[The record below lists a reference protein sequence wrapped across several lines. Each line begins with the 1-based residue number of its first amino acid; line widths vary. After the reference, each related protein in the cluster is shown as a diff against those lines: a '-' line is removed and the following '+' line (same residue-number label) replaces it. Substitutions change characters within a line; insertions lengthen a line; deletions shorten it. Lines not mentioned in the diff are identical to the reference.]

1 MAAVL
6 ARKVAAEPHITVVV
20 GRFEDWE
27 APAGGVDIVYCA
39 QAWHWLDPAT
49 RFQRAYDAL
58 APGGVLALFGHVYDV
73 ADTDVL
79 AALTEVYAR
88 EAPELQANPAI
99 PAQAE
104 EARRQSDFAAS
115 FGESAATDSAL
126 WTDPQVTW
134 FERTVGYPTR
144 DYLRLL
150 TTFWVTACWPRKRC
164 GGCVT
169 ASPR

>member
-1 MAAVL
+1 M
-6 ARKVAAEPHITVVV
+6 
-20 GRFEDWE
+20 
-27 APAGGVDIVYCA
+27 
-39 QAWHWLDPAT
+39 
-49 RFQRAYDAL
+49 
-58 APGGVLALFGHVYDV
+58 LALFGHLHDDV

-150 TTFWVTACWPRKRC
+150 TTFSDLPACWPRKLRRLC
-164 GGCVT
+164 DGIAAVIDARGGTIDNVVRT
-169 ASPR
+169 RLSMARRAG